1 MNKESSRI
9 EKLEHRLRQCDQQ
22 ALDELF
28 NFHRRRLWGIVHFRM
43 SPMLRRRLEPDDVLQ
58 DAYIAAVKRLEHYA
72 ENPFKSS
79 FLWLRMIVNQT
90 IADLYRRHIGAQRRD
105 ARCEV
110 VSDGLI
116 YPQSTSSSLVFQLAD
131 SATSPSQ
138 LVSRHELLEKVSD
151 VVSGM
156 DPMDQEILAFR
167 HFEEL
172 TNSEAAAAIGISQ
185 KAASIRYVRALRRLK
200 AVLADMSA
208 FFTEADDA

>member
-9 EKLEHRLRQCDQQ
+9 EELEHRLKQCDQQ

-28 NFHRRRLWGIVHFRM
+28 NIHRRRLWGIVHFRM
-43 SPMLRRRLEPDDVLQ
+43 SPILRRRIEPDDVLQ
-58 DAYIAAVKRLEHYA
+58 DAYIAAVNRLEHYA

-90 IADLYRRHIGAQRRD
+90 IADLYRRHIGAQKRD

-110 VSDGLI
+110 ASDGLI

-131 SATSPSQ
+131 NATSPSQ

-208 FFTEADDA
+208 FFTEADNA